1 LNQKETRMIK
11 VWGRRNS
18 SNVQKVMWAIGELGL
33 AHERVDIGG
42 PFGGNRD
49 TAYLAMNPNGLI
61 PTIQDGDLTLWES
74 NAILRYLAGAYGVGT
89 LQPADPRAAA
99 TCGQW
104 MDWQLSVVSPA
115 ITPAFLGLIRTPPE
129 QRDSAAIAASQAKT
143 IEAMTMLDRRLG
155 VSRHVAGDGFT
166 MADIPLG
173 IMTYR
178 YWQLV
183 PQHPAHANLAR
194 WYAEIAARPAFA
206 AHVSS
211 IPLT

>member
-1 LNQKETRMIK
+1 MIK
-11 VWGRRNS
+11 VWGRKNS

-42 PFGGNRD
+42 PFGGNRES
-49 TAYLAMNPNGLI
+49 AYLSMNPNGLI

-74 NAILRYLAGAYGVGT
+74 NAILRYLSGIYGIGR
-89 LQPADPRAAA
+89 LQPADPKAAA
-99 TCGQW
+99 ICGQW
-104 MDWQLSVVSPA
+104 QDWQLSVVSPA
-115 ITPAFLGLIRTPPE
+115 ITPAFLGLIRTAPE
-129 QRDSAAIAASQAKT
+129 QRDQTAIAASQAKT
-143 IEAMTMLDRRLG
+143 IDAMAMLDARLG
-155 VSRHVAGDGFT
+155 TSRHVAGDAFT

-183 PQHPAHANLAR
+183 PQRPAQANLSR

>member
-1 LNQKETRMIK
+1 MIK
-11 VWGRRNS
+11 VWGRKNS

-33 AHERVDIGG
+33 AHERLDVGG
-42 PFGGNRD
+42 PFGGNRE
-49 TAYLAMNPNGLI
+49 AGYLAMNPNGLV

-74 NAILRYLAGAYGVGT
+74 NAILRYLAAVYGMGR
-89 LQPADPRAAA
+89 LRPADAKAAA
-99 TCGQW
+99 VCEQW
-104 MDWQLSVVSPA
+104 MDWQVSVVAPA

-129 QRDSAAIAASQAKT
+129 QRDAAAIAASQART
-143 IEAMTMLDRRLG
+143 TDAMTMLDARLAQ
-155 VSRHVAGDGFT
+155 SRHVAGDGFT

-173 IMTYR
+173 IMAYR

-183 PQHPAHANLAR
+183 PQRPEHPNLKR
-194 WYAEIAARPAFA
+194 WYDLIAARPAFA